1 MFFLKIYKL
10 IIIEKMNELTLE
22 QQVINDT
29 RPITDVNLLL
39 EAQKNELY
47 IFNENDKKF
56 YEIPEGHVFDVLT
69 VVYWKKVPNYSKY
82 YSSTNGDIYS
92 LHRNKLMDNT
102 NTNDKYIPANLTDDN
117 KKRPTVACHIIIART
132 FLENTDPTKSVDHI
146 NRDPKCNLLINLR
159 YATSS
164 EQSLN
169 QNHPSTQN
177 HYTPVIMY
185 SKTDTTYSNPTYF
198 TSLKEAGEYIVNNIE
213 KYNNKTIDSIAK
225 GIQTKLDKKYIKND
239 IVYDKTMYGFI
250 WKKDNREY
258 DKRDWTDINSKD
270 TGGEDGYQICRDG
283 TVSNEKTK
291 NIINGCKGEDG
302 YIMIGFKNR
311 DKKFSVHRLVA
322 LTFIH
327 NDDPKK
333 KVNVNHKNGI
343 KHDNRVENLEWT
355 TQKDNVLHAVN
366 NGLISNRI
374 PNPNY
379 IK

>member
-1 MFFLKIYKL
+1 
-10 IIIEKMNELTLE
+10 MNELTPE

-56 YEIPEGHVFDVLT
+56 YEIPECHTINVLT
-69 VVYWKKVPNYSKY
+69 VEYWKKVPNYSKY

-117 KKRPTVACHIIIART
+117 KERQTVTAHIIIART

-169 QNHPSTQN
+169 QNHSSTQN

-185 SKTDTTYSNPTYF
+185 SKMDTTYSNPTYF

-213 KYNNKTIDSIAK
+213 KYNNTTIESRAKSIQNA
-225 GIQTKLDKKYIKND
+225 LDKKS
-239 IVYDKTMYGFI
+239 MYGFI

-258 DKRDWTDINSKD
+258 DKREWTDINSKD

-283 TVSNEKTK
+283 TVSNKKTK
-291 NIINGCKGEDG
+291 KILYGSRDDEG
-302 YIMIGFKNR
+302 YIRQQFKNR